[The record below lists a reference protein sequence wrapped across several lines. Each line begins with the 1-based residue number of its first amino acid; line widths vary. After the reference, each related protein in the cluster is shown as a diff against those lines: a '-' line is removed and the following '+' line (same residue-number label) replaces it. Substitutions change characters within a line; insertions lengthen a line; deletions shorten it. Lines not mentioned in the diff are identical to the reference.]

1 MPELPRSPDRKIL
14 PWDALLSERARLRAE
29 GKTVVWSNGCF
40 DLLHVGHVRSL
51 NSARA
56 CGDVLVVGVNSD
68 SSVRQIKGPTRPIIP
83 ARERAIMLA
92 ALECVDYVIIFD
104 ESTPEVALARLKP
117 DVHCKGAE
125 YAPPNGKPVPEAGVV
140 TSYGGRIEYLPLV
153 PDIST
158 TDLVSRIRALTRE
171 KA

>member
-1 MPELPRSPDRKIL
+1 
-14 PWDALLSERARLRAE
+14 
-29 GKTVVWSNGCF
+29 
-40 DLLHVGHVRSL
+40 
-51 NSARA
+51 
-56 CGDVLVVGVNSD
+56 
-68 SSVRQIKGPTRPIIP
+68 
-83 ARERAIMLA
+83 MLA